1 MAVAN
6 LVNGS
11 TTIDTNNDSLVI
23 VRNLD
28 AVRGGR
34 TLDVTGYG
42 PAVVNGVD
50 TFGAIT
56 GGTGYV
62 NGTYTNVPLTGGT
75 GTGATADIV
84 VSGGVVTSVTK
95 RVSGQNY
102 TAGDSLSAATANLG
116 GGTGT
121 GFSVLVATVKS
132 TDKAE
137 FLNAGHIIIRET
149 ATGEFKPMPTAAGVY
164 SALPAGHTYAGILI
178 ASVLTERP
186 FAGIMT
192 NGTVNDVAS
201 PFPVSA
207 AVKTAIWGTEGLSI
221 TFRAD

>member
-6 LVNGS
+6 LVNES
-11 TTIDTNNDSLVI
+11 TTIDTNNDSIVI

-56 GGTGYV
+56 GGTTYT
-62 NGTYTNVPLTGGT
+62 NGTYTNVTLTGGT
-75 GTGATADIV
+75 GTGATADIT
-84 VSGGVVTSVTK
+84 VSGGAVTSVVK
-95 RVSGQNY
+95 RRSGQNY
-102 TAGDSLSAATANLG
+102 TAGDSLTAATASIG
-116 GGTGT
+116 GGTGS
-121 GFSVLVATVKS
+121 GFSVLVATVFS
-132 TDKAE
+132 ADKAA
-137 FLNAGHIIIRET
+137 FLNAGHIIIRAT
-149 ATGEFKPMPTAAGVY
+149 ATGEFKPMPATGIAY
-164 SALPAGHTYAGILI
+164 DALPAGHTYAGVLI
-178 ASVLTERP
+178 ASVLTARP

-192 NGTVNDVAS
+192 NGTVNHVAS
-201 PFPVSA
+201 PYPVTA
-207 AVKTAIWGTEGLSI
+207 AMQTAIWNTQGLSI